1 MNGRQL
7 LDSDDAVLIIKAF
20 VLEKLNAYE
29 PRVVDVE
36 AWNPVLFARY
46 QDKHGHSFKSFK
58 RSYITLAKN
67 FRNWLEHGKN
77 IPGHLIERLMVSLE
91 GDEEDLQQWFLG
103 QMVLYGPN
111 PESNGTAEEEGRMVL
126 YGPNPESN
134 GTAEEEGR
142 MVLYVPNPESNG
154 TAEEEGDQ
162 GGWLLDHVPAP
173 PAINAAP
180 SDDGWEILELPA
192 ASDDYCM

>member
-91 GDEEDLQQWFLG
+91 GDEEDLLQWFLG

-111 PESNGTAEEEGRMVL
+111 PEST
-126 YGPNPESN
+126 